1 MATVETR
8 AVVYQSEVGV
18 VPVPNNNSQPP
29 AAWCYSGNQLKRWRT
44 MANVSREALAAAAN
58 YAPETIASMERG
70 VRMPSPRVLDVAD
83 ELCGAQGM
91 LSAAKEYVRRER
103 YSTRAVDFIERER
116 EATSLWTYEV
126 TLIPGLLQTQA
137 YARALIDNRIPP
149 LDEETVEERVAA
161 RMERQAILTERKP
174 PVGLSFVLYEAVL
187 RGSLVDAEQLER
199 LLEVSRL
206 RNVVVQV
213 LPFERAFANALEGPM
228 VLVEG
233 HDHERFA
240 FTEGA
245 FVSELSAEP
254 GVVSRVTERL
264 SMIRTRA
271 LDPDES
277 VRLIERMVN
286 QP

>member
-1 MATVETR
+1 M
-8 AVVYQSEVGV
+8 
-18 VPVPNNNSQPP
+18 PNPNHNSQPP
-29 AAWCYSGNQLKRWRT
+29 AAWCYSGNQIKRWRT
-44 MANVSREALAAAAN
+44 LANVSREALATAAN
-58 YAPETIASMERG
+58 YAPETISSMERG
-70 VRMPSPRVLDVAD
+70 VRMPSPRLLDIAD

-103 YSTRAVDFIERER
+103 YSARAVDFIERER

-126 TLIPGLLQTQA
+126 ALVPGLLQTRA
-137 YARALIDNRIPP
+137 YAQALIDNRIPP

-161 RMERQAILTERKP
+161 RMERQAILSGRKP

-187 RGSLVDAEQLER
+187 RSPLVDEEQLER

-206 RNVVVQV
+206 RNVVLQL
-213 LPFERAFANALEGPM
+213 LPFKRAIGNALEGPM

-233 HDHERFA
+233 PDHERFA
-240 FTEGA
+240 FMEGA
-245 FVSELSAEP
+245 FASELSAEP

-271 LDPDES
+271 LDPEETA
-277 VRLIERMVN
+277 RFIERMVN
-286 QP
+286 QS

>member
-1 MATVETR
+1 M
-8 AVVYQSEVGV
+8 
-18 VPVPNNNSQPP
+18 PNPNNNSQPP
-29 AAWCYSGNQLKRWRT
+29 AAWCYSGNQIKRWRT
-44 MANVSREALAAAAN
+44 LANVSREALATAAN
-58 YAPETIASMERG
+58 YAPETVSSMERG
-70 VRMPSPRVLDVAD
+70 VRMPSPRLLDIAD

-103 YSTRAVDFIERER
+103 YSARAVDFIERER

-126 TLIPGLLQTQA
+126 ALVPGLLQTRA
-137 YARALIDNRIPP
+137 YAQALIDNRIPP

-161 RMERQAILTERKP
+161 RMERQAILTEPKP
-174 PVGLSFVLYEAVL
+174 PVGLSFVLYEAAL
-187 RGSLVDAEQLER
+187 RSPLVDKAQLQR

-206 RNVVVQV
+206 RNVVLQV
-213 LPFERAFANALEGPM
+213 LPFGQAFSDALMGPM
-228 VLVEG
+228 VLVEAQ
-233 HDHERFA
+233 DHERFA
-240 FTEGA
+240 FMEGA
-245 FVSELSAEP
+245 FASELSAEP

-277 VRLIERMVN
+277 ARFIKRMVN